1 MTHPAF
7 SLLLKSIQKSV
18 SIDEKAFLEAHSGVP
33 HTAIKINPNK
43 IKDKTKLSFEID
55 DANKVMWAKDAYYLS
70 HRPTF
75 YSDPLFYAGAYYVM
89 DSSSMF
95 LEYLLE
101 TLNINKQGIVL
112 DIAAAPGGKS
122 VIISNYLNEN
132 GLLLSNEINFNRAK
146 ILHYNL
152 SKWGKSNFIVSNNAT
167 DKFKEINNF
176 FDLVICDAPCTGS
189 GLFRKYP
196 EWIHSFNEQ
205 LIEQCVTR
213 QKQILSNLFSSIQE
227 NGYLIYSTC
236 SFTTEENEDIA
247 EFILQNGFELVNIP
261 VPENTGIIKTERG
274 IRFFPHLTPS
284 EGFFYSVF
292 QKKVNT
298 NHHSTSFLSK
308 QKSISKSSLDKTPF
322 KEYIAIKDSHTIIQW
337 QKKFYLASKKSELVL
352 SFPLKFIGIG
362 TTISEPPHYMPAAEL
377 ALSIHLNSQLSK
389 INLSLTEAQ
398 QFLKK
403 ENLKLDLPKGIYLV
417 QYQECGLGW
426 AKVLEN
432 RINNY
437 FPTEWR
443 ILKDIE

>member
-7 SLLLKSIQKSV
+7 SLLLKSIQKSI
-18 SIDEKAFLEAHSGVP
+18 SIDEKAFIETHSGVP
-33 HTAIKINPNK
+33 ITAIKINPNK
-43 IKDKTKLSFEID
+43 VNDKSKLNFKID
-55 DANKVMWAKDAYYLS
+55 DANKVIWAKDAYYLS
-70 HRPTF
+70 QRPAF

-101 TLNINKQGIVL
+101 VLNIDKQAIVL

-122 VIISNYLNEN
+122 VILSNYLDEK

-152 SKWGKSNFIVSNNAT
+152 SKWGKSNFIVSNNFT
-167 DKFKEINNF
+167 DTFKEIKNF
-176 FDLVICDAPCTGS
+176 FDLVLCDAPCTGS

-196 EWIHSFNEQ
+196 EWKDSFNEQ
-205 LIEQCVTR
+205 LIEQCVKR

-236 SFTTEENEDIA
+236 SFTTEENEDIV
-247 EFILQNGFELVNIP
+247 EFILQNGFELIDIP
-261 VPENTGIIKTERG
+261 IPENTGILKTERG
-274 IRFFPHLTPS
+274 IRFFPHLTTS

-298 NHHSTSFLSK
+298 NHRSSYFLSK
-308 QKSISKSSLDKTPF
+308 QKNTLITSLDKTPF
-322 KEYIAIKDSHTIIQW
+322 KEYIDIKDSHTIVQW
-337 QKKFYLASKKSELVL
+337 QKKFYLVSKKSELLL
-352 SFPLKFIGIG
+352 SYPLKFIGIG
-362 TTISEPPHYMPAAEL
+362 TTISEHPHYMPAAEL
-377 ALSIHLNSQLSK
+377 ALSIHLSPHLHK
-389 INLSLTEAQ
+389 INVSLTEAQ
-398 QFLKK
+398 QFLRK
-403 ENLKLDLPKGIYLV
+403 ENLKFNLSKGIYLV
-417 QYQECGLGW
+417 KYQESGLGW
-426 AKVLEN
+426 AKVLDN